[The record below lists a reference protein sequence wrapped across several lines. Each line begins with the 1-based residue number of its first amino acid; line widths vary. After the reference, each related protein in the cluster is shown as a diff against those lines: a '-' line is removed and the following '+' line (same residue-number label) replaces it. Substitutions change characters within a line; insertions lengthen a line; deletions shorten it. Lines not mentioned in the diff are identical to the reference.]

1 MVCLLSL
8 QKSNKIMKKQS
19 IAFLM
24 SIIGIA
30 SAYCACQE
38 FIKPKTK
45 KVYVSEQ
52 QYVEL
57 DGEIIISATDAQGVL
72 ADILKTMVLISK
84 KCLDKVSDHV
94 NGEKSGLTKIERT
107 ERYEKK
113 IKIKKEI
120 EDCMIQMQQTY
131 QNLSRL
137 ISALEW

>member
-1 MVCLLSL
+1 
-8 QKSNKIMKKQS
+8 MKKQS

>member
-1 MVCLLSL
+1 
-8 QKSNKIMKKQS
+8 MKKKS
-19 IAFLM
+19 IVFLM
-24 SIIGIA
+24 SMIGIA

-52 QYVEL
+52 QCVEL
-57 DGEIIISATDAQGVL
+57 DGEIIISVTDAQNAL
-72 ADILKTMVLISK
+72 ADILKTIALIGK
-84 KCLDKVSDHV
+84 KSLDKVTNHV

-120 EDCMIQMQQTY
+120 EDCMFQLQQTC
-131 QNLSRL
+131 QNLSHL
-137 ISALEW
+137 MSALD